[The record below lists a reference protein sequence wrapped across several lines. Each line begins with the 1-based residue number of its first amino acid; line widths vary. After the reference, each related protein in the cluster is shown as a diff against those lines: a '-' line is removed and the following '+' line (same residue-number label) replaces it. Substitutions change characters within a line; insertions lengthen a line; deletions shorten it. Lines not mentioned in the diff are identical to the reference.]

1 MQTIKSLGI
10 LGGTFDPIHFG
21 HLVAAEF
28 VRDACRLERII
39 FIPAARP
46 PHKDLDHVLDS
57 RHRYNMVESAI
68 EDNPDFAV
76 SAMELERQGLSYT
89 VETIT
94 SCRQLYPAA
103 KIYFILGI
111 DALLLINT
119 WKDVPRLVKLC
130 SFIVVTRP
138 GYHLDRDQECFQGL
152 PPALWENM
160 TLIPIPG
167 LSISSSEI
175 RRRVAEGKT
184 IKYLVPAPV
193 EEYIHA
199 NNLYHDKEEAYD

>member
-1 MQTIKSLGI
+1 MQTVKSLGI
-10 LGGTFDPIHFG
+10 LGGTFDPVHFG

-46 PHKDLDHVLDS
+46 PHKDLDHVLAS
-57 RHRYNMVESAI
+57 RHRYNMVELAI

-76 SAMELERQGLSYT
+76 SAMELDRQGLSYT

-94 SCRQLYPAA
+94 SCRQLYPKA

-119 WKDVPRLVKLC
+119 WKDVERLVELC
-130 SFIVVTRP
+130 SFIVVSRP
-138 GYHLDRDQECFQGL
+138 GYKLNRKQECFAGL

-160 TLIPIPG
+160 TVIPIPG
-167 LSISSSEI
+167 ISISSSEI

-184 IKYLVPAPV
+184 IKYLVPASV
-193 EEYIHA
+193 EKYIRAH
-199 NNLYHDKEEAYD
+199 NLYLDKEEAYD